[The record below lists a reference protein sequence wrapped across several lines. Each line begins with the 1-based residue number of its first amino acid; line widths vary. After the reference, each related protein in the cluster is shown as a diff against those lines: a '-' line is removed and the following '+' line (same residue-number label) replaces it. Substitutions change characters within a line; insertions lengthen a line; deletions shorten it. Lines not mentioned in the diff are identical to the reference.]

1 MSSVRWALWTSAVAL
16 ATSQALAT
24 VVMGIPFGS
33 HMVLQ
38 RDAPVS
44 VWGTAAAGESVSVN
58 FSSQTKTVKTLAN
71 GTWKVTLAAM
81 EAGGP
86 YTLVAKGTSN
96 TVSYSDVMV
105 GEVWQCAGQSNMDTR
120 LNYWE
125 YPNLAD
131 SIKTANYPN
140 LRYLTMRQPGQT
152 VQWQQVTPTTA
163 GALSAAGYFFGR
175 DLLAHLNG
183 VAVGLV
189 VTAVGGTII
198 EQWMDSL
205 TVASDASLQKDTS
218 SGGMY
223 KAWVRPVAG
232 YGIKGTIWLQG
243 ENNTSSALYRN
254 YAKRLQQ
261 LVPAWR
267 RAWGMA
273 DMPFL
278 VAGLCHK
285 GVKQVAVGETSNEA
299 SIREAQRTVTD
310 TLAGTWLSA
319 LVDLGADSTW
329 HYPQKPELGRRLGKL
344 ARGAIYR
351 QTGFVYEH
359 PRPTGCFLRGSTI
372 VIPFD
377 ARGDHLTLDSGT
389 VPLGFAVAGADGKW
403 SWATTSIQKDTVF
416 LTTSLATPTQVEY
429 AWANQ
434 PIGNLRGAS
443 GLPATPFRLTIASGG
458 SVGLAAPGEVAEMPQ
473 LSLRQWGDRLEVEA
487 PSTVRTCEVFDLAGR
502 RRLSLHPGTAV
513 FDVDFAGLSSGLWI
527 LRASWD
533 GASSQ
538 ALFRR

>member
-1 MSSVRWALWTSAVAL
+1 MSSVRWVLWSGAVAL
-16 ATSQALAT
+16 MASQALAT
-24 VVMGIPFGS
+24 VAMGIPFGS

-38 RDAPVS
+38 RGVPVS
-44 VWGTAAAGESVSVN
+44 IWGTAAAGESVSVSL
-58 FSSQTKTVKTLAN
+58 SSQTKNVKALAD
-71 GTWKVTLAAM
+71 GTWKATLAAM
-81 EAGGP
+81 DAGGP
-86 YTLVAKGTSN
+86 YLLVAKGASN
-96 TVSYSDVMV
+96 AVSYSDVMV
-105 GEVWQCAGQSNMDTR
+105 GEVWHCAGQSNMDTR

-140 LRYLTMRQPGQT
+140 LRYLTLRQPGQT
-152 VQWQQVTPTTA
+152 VQWQQVTPTSA
-163 GALSAAGYFFGR
+163 GSLSAAGYFFGR

-198 EQWMDSL
+198 EQWMDPL
-205 TVASDASLQKDTS
+205 TVASDAGLQKDTN
-218 SGGMY
+218 SGRMY
-223 KAWVRPVAG
+223 DAWVRPVVG
-232 YGIKGTIWLQG
+232 YGIKGTVWLQG
-243 ENNTSSALYRN
+243 ENNTSSSLYKN
-254 YAKRLQQ
+254 YATRLQQ
-261 LVPAWR
+261 LVPGWR
-267 RAWGMA
+267 RVWGME

-285 GVKQVAVGETSNEA
+285 GVKQTAAGEASNEA
-299 SIREAQRTVTD
+299 AVREAQRTVTD
-310 TLAGTWLSA
+310 TLPGTWLSV
-319 LVDLGADSTW
+319 LVDLGSDSTW

-359 PRPTGCFLRGSTI
+359 PRPTGCYLRGSTI

-389 VPLGFAVAGADGKW
+389 APLGFAVAGADGKW
-403 SWATTSIQKDTVF
+403 SWATASIQKDTVF
-416 LTTSLATPTQVEY
+416 LTTSLAKPTQVEY

-443 GLPATPFRLTIASGG
+443 GLPATPFRWTIASGG
-458 SVGLAAPGEVAEMPQ
+458 SVGLDAAGEVAGMSR
-473 LSLRQWGDRLEVEA
+473 LSLRHWSDGLTVEA
-487 PSTVRTCEVFDLAGR
+487 PSAVRRCEVFDLAGR
-502 RRLSLHPGTAV
+502 RRIALHPGTAV
-513 FDVDFAGLSSGLWI
+513 FDVDCSGLPSGLWL

-533 GASSQ
+533 GTSSQ

>member
-1 MSSVRWALWTSAVAL
+1 MSSVRWALWSGAVAL
-16 ATSQALAT
+16 MASQAFAN
-24 VVMGIPFGS
+24 VAMGIPFGS

-38 RDAPVS
+38 RGVPVS
-44 VWGTAAAGESVSVN
+44 VWGTAAAGESVSVSL
-58 FSSQTKTVKTLAN
+58 SSQTKIVKAMAD
-71 GTWKVTLAAM
+71 GTWKATLAAM

-86 YTLVAKGTSN
+86 YSLVAKGASN
-96 TVSYSDVMV
+96 AVSYSDVMV
-105 GEVWQCAGQSNMDTR
+105 GEVWHCAGQSNMDTR

-140 LRYLTMRQPGQT
+140 LRYLTMRQPGQA

-198 EQWMDSL
+198 EQWMDPL
-205 TVASDASLQKDTS
+205 TVASDAGLQKDTN
-218 SGGMY
+218 SGSMY
-223 KAWVRPVAG
+223 DAWVRPVVG
-232 YGIKGTIWLQG
+232 YGVKGTVWLQG
-243 ENNTSSALYRN
+243 ENNTSSALYKN
-254 YAKRLQQ
+254 YATRLQQ
-261 LVPAWR
+261 LVPGWR
-267 RAWGMA
+267 RAWGMEG
-273 DMPFL
+273 MPFL

-285 GVKQVAVGETSNEA
+285 GVRQVAVGETSNEA

-310 TLAGTWLSA
+310 TLPGTWLSV
-319 LVDLGADSTW
+319 LVDLGSDSTW

-344 ARGAIYR
+344 ARGAIYG
-351 QTGFVYEH
+351 QTGLVYEH
-359 PRPTGCFLRGSTI
+359 PRPTGCHLRGSTI
-372 VIPFD
+372 VVPFD
-377 ARGDHLTLDSGT
+377 ARGDHLSLDSGK

-403 SWATTSIQKDTVF
+403 SWAAAAIQKDTVF
-416 LTTSLATPTQVEY
+416 LTTSLAKPTQVEY

-443 GLPATPFRLTIASGG
+443 GLPATPFRLTIASGE
-458 SVGLAAPGEVAEMPQ
+458 SVGLGAPGEGAGMPR
-473 LSLRQWGDRLEVEA
+473 LSLRQRRDRLEVEA
-487 PSTVRTCEVFDLAGR
+487 SSVVRTCEVFDLAGR
-502 RRLSLHPGTAV
+502 RRIALHPGAAA
-513 FDVDFAGLSSGLWI
+513 FSLDCAELSSGLWI

-538 ALFRR
+538 AFFRR